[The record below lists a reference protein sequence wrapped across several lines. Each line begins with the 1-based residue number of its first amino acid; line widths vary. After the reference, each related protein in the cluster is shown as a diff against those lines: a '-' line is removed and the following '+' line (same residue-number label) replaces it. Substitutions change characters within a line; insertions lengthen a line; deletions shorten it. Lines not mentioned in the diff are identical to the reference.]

1 MSSPSNFRI
10 FRPLRSGLASASSLL
25 FAAAVLAGVAL
36 KAGKPDATGKV
47 PAQGEAAQAQSIDFN
62 RDIEPIFSASCNKC
76 HGPEKPQAQLRLD
89 SEAGILRGGFSGK
102 IVIPGN
108 SRDSLLV
115 KRLLGCTGAPRMPT
129 GADPLPPDPRDKCR
143 PGVARAPFTAVD
155 A

>member
-10 FRPLRSGLASASSLL
+10 FRPLRSGLALASSLL
-25 FAAAVLAGVAL
+25 FAAAVVAGVGL

-89 SEAGILRGGFSGK
+89 SEAGILRGMTLVAGGAEDRLDVSIEVNRLGLRRFS
-102 IVIPGN
+102 
-108 SRDSLLV
+108 L
-115 KRLLGCTGAPRMPT
+115 
-129 GADPLPPDPRDKCR
+129 
-143 PGVARAPFTAVD
+143 
-155 A
+155 